1 MPTAGCV
8 FSVYSSATVGTF
20 FVFFFS
26 IFFCIHC
33 CCCCS
38 VVVFFRLLLLL
49 STATGHNTNELYG
62 ILLLRNRLD
71 DWLQRLQSVLS
82 SSVLLN
88 RFYTFTFSFFWLSC
102 VCVLLVSLSRSLR
115 FFLCHCDTRNI
126 HLAYTHTLHMYKWQN
141 EEWVEKKGTKN
152 TDTTYDILWV

>member
-20 FVFFFS
+20 FVFFFLFFFVS
-26 IFFCIHC
+26 IAAAAVLLSCSFDCFC
-33 CCCCS
+33 CCRLPPATTPTSYTAYCYYGTGWMTGYSGCNPFCHRRCCWIDS
-38 VVVFFRLLLLL
+38 TLLHFL
-49 STATGHNTNELYG
+49 
-62 ILLLRNRLD
+62 
-71 DWLQRLQSVLS
+71 
-82 SSVLLN
+82 
-88 RFYTFTFSFFWLSC
+88 FSGSRVYAFCW
-102 VCVLLVSLSRSLR
+102 SLSRSLR